1 MRSALFELRMIT
13 RLASILLGVTFV
25 LSAPVTAAEFDGAW
39 INDRDSCSKVF
50 TNNGGKLGLAQ
61 NADFYGSGF
70 VIDGNTIRGKSATC
84 KIKSTSKKGNKVRI
98 SAACATDVM
107 LSETN
112 FDLELG
118 ADGRLTRSFP
128 GMPEMTM
135 DYFRCD
141 FAR

>member
-1 MRSALFELRMIT
+1 MRSALVSLRIIT

-25 LSAPVTAAEFDGAW
+25 FSAPVIAAELDGAW
-39 INDRDSCSKVF
+39 TNDRDSCGKVF
-50 TNNGGKLGLAQ
+50 TNSGGKIGLSQ

-84 KIKSTSKKGNKVRI
+84 KIKSTSKKGNKLRI

-107 LSETN
+107 LSDTH

-141 FAR
+141 FAQ